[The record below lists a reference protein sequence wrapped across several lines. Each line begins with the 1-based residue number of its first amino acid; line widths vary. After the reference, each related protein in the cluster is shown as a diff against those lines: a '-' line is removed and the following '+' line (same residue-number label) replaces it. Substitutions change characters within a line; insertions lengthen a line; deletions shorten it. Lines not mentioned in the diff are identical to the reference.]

1 MGKLPF
7 YFRATI
13 ESSFSRQQGR
23 SPLIHRPLNYADGQ
37 PAGDTIAS
45 PSNTTPMPA
54 SCCGSMV
61 PVAILAMRAIPQ
73 RIASKTNK

>member
-13 ESSFSRQQGR
+13 ESLFSRQPR
-23 SPLIHRPLNYADGQ
+23 KIPPIHRPLDYADGQ
-37 PAGDTIAS
+37 PAGETIAS

-54 SCCGSMV
+54 NCCGSMV
-61 PVAILAMRAIPQ
+61 PVAILAMRAMPQ